1 MSAAGG
7 PPPAPPPPPPR
18 GRYAPS
24 PTGPI
29 HLGNAR
35 TALAAWLSV
44 RRAGGCFVW
53 REEDLDPPRVVAGM
67 AAAQRA
73 DLAWLGIDWD
83 EGPDVG
89 GPCGPYRQSERAAL
103 YEAALAELAAAGRLF
118 PCRRSRRDLAAIASA
133 PHGAG
138 ELPPYP
144 AAWRPR
150 RLAPDWFAALGG
162 APGGGRAGQSGRGE
176 PLDAALRFRT
186 GARAVRFVDRVQGE
200 QVERVDQTVGDF
212 VLKRRDGLY
221 AYQLAVV
228 VDDLRMGI
236 DEVVRGADLLASTA
250 RQVQLLAALG
260 GARPAY
266 AHLPLVVGASG
277 KLSKR
282 EPRLTLAGLRAAGAA
297 PAQVTGYLAWSLGLL
312 PAPAACLPGDLVAGF
327 DWPHIGNADFVVPD
341 DLAARVLAVR

>member
-7 PPPAPPPPPPR
+7 PPPPPPR

-24 PTGPI
+24 PTGPL

-44 RRAGGCFVW
+44 RRAGGSFVW

-89 GPCGPYRQSERAAL
+89 GPCGPYRQSERAAH
-103 YEAALAELAAAGRLF
+103 YEAALAELAAAGKLF

-150 RLAPDWFAALGG
+150 RLAADWFQALG
-162 APGGGRAGQSGRGE
+162 P
-176 PLDAALRFRT
+176 DAALRFRT

-260 GARPAY
+260 GAPPAY

-327 DWPHIGNADFVVPD
+327 DWRRIGRGDFVVPD